1 MGNARDVTV
10 KEPRPCSL
18 EHDRLS
24 GGPLISI
31 YLFYDVVAILMSLA
45 LLGIS
50 RREVVMLKQ
59 VICFGILP
67 SPKTRICRNLS
78 SPLHQTF

>member
-1 MGNARDVTV
+1 M
-10 KEPRPCSL
+10 KPQPCSL

-24 GGPLISI
+24 GWPLISI
-31 YLFYDVVAILMSLA
+31 YLFYDVIAILMGLA

-59 VICFGILP
+59 VIHFGILP
-67 SPKTRICRNLS
+67 SPQIRICRNLRRPFPTRS
-78 SPLHQTF
+78 SKAHF